1 MANIGEVAL
10 KMIFYRD
17 QLKFYHWAGTDL
29 YSRHIASDSLV
40 NSLTEKLDEFI
51 ETMQGGENKK
61 LIIPKTSMIF
71 TVETDVSIIKL
82 LENFKI
88 WLINSL
94 PTLLNS
100 TRQNT
105 DLLNIRDEILGNVNK
120 TLYLFTLS

>member
-17 QLKFYHWAGTDL
+17 QLKFYHWAGTEL

-40 NSLTEKLDEFI
+40 NSLTEKLDKFI
-51 ETMQGGENKK
+51 EIMQGSENKK

-71 TVETDVSIIKL
+71 TVETDVSVIKL
-82 LENFKI
+82 LENFKV
-88 WLINSL
+88 WLTNIL

-100 TRQNT
+100 SRSNS
-105 DLLNIRDEILGNVNK
+105 DLLNIRDDILGDVNK